1 MAGEN
6 IKMSKEVKILGLI
19 IDDKLTFNSHVAQI
33 TKKTIDLFK
42 RVDRAA
48 KTTWGIHPEI
58 TRTVY
63 TAVVEPITLYAAAAW
78 APAGKK
84 LSVQAQLKTI
94 QRKFAQ
100 KIIGSYRTVSYEA
113 ATVLA
118 GLLPLDLRLK
128 EAAALYETRKHGTLP
143 ELKDIEVEKKVPYT
157 EGPHPAKALRTGY
170 TQLHTEEEIAAIE
183 TETKIFTDGSKIEG
197 KTGAAVVLIDDGK
210 NKTKKYKL
218 ANHCSVYQAELLAIN
233 SALEVLGKSGKRQ
246 AAILS
251 DSRSALEAITSTRTK
266 NRLAHE
272 ARKKI
277 ESCREAGQ
285 EVQLYWVKAHAGL
298 QGNEAADTAAKEAAL
313 NLKCKPHYNTCPI
326 SYVKRLLR
334 EKSKAEWQTRYQ
346 NSENASVTKIFFSSP
361 EQAYRAFK
369 NGRLTNKLTQ
379 MLTGHGGFSEYLHRF
394 KCKGDPT
401 CPCDQ
406 QSTQDVRHCL
416 LECPRHAL
424 ARLDLEQV
432 IGTGKITME
441 DLSQELRCTT
451 APAIK

>member
-1 MAGEN
+1 MGPIRGIAP
-6 IKMSKEVKILGLI
+6 LLI
-19 IDDKLTFNSHVAQI
+19 
-33 TKKTIDLFK
+33 
-42 RVDRAA
+42 RV
-48 KTTWGIHPEI
+48 T
-58 TRTVY
+58 
-63 TAVVEPITLYAAAAW
+63 
-78 APAGKK
+78 
-84 LSVQAQLKTI
+84 
-94 QRKFAQ
+94 
-100 KIIGSYRTVSYEA
+100 
-113 ATVLA
+113 
-118 GLLPLDLRLK
+118 
-128 EAAALYETRKHGTLP
+128 
-143 ELKDIEVEKKVPYT
+143 
-157 EGPHPAKALRTGY
+157 
-170 TQLHTEEEIAAIE
+170 
-183 TETKIFTDGSKIEG
+183 
-197 KTGAAVVLIDDGK
+197 
-210 NKTKKYKL
+210 
-218 ANHCSVYQAELLAIN
+218 
-233 SALEVLGKSGKRQ
+233 
-246 AAILS
+246 
-251 DSRSALEAITSTRTK
+251 
-266 NRLAHE
+266 
-272 ARKKI
+272 RKKI

-379 MLTGHGGFSEYLHRF
+379 MLKGHGGFSEYLHRF

-424 ARLDLEQV
+424 ARLLDLEQV

-441 DLSQELRCTT
+441 DLSQVMNNAELRRHFKNYATKIVTT
-451 APAIK
+451 LLKENKSKLS